1 MAPNKGTASREA
13 DSNDWTSLSC
23 GLSDNI
29 LRHHRLLGGTAF
41 WCQPKKLS
49 AQLLPVVELFS
60 RRLRVGPIMA
70 WTSLMPSAIRM
81 ALAFSFRRSSCI
93 IQWQVVLRAL
103 SPFVSATLCNAL
115 LLESVPAMA
124 FVEHK
129 SLGTAC
135 SNSMPGTAG
144 TVQPLDWTFTW
155 NAIYAEQV
163 WSWLRAGAWPFLH
176 ASWSCFEE
184 LCGRAFST
192 AYVTS
197 LCLQSVSGSAV
208 WIQTWRA
215 PCPHSDTTRFWSSFQ
230 WISAPAFFAL
240 AASKV
245 LWLHWV
251 LAQVFE
257 TLKVCNRFVHKLSW
271 PSTWDGQH
279 FGSHLSCP
287 CATCALNLAW
297 IDCHCYRR
305 GMNRYWSPRVVPTK
319 LLELLPRLLP
329 WFYDIGQPHGW
340 PWCAFI
346 NSPKPP
352 NT

>member
-1 MAPNKGTASREA
+1 M
-13 DSNDWTSLSC
+13 
-23 GLSDNI
+23 
-29 LRHHRLLGGTAF
+29 
-41 WCQPKKLS
+41 
-49 AQLLPVVELFS
+49 
-60 RRLRVGPIMA
+60 
-70 WTSLMPSAIRM
+70 
-81 ALAFSFRRSSCI
+81 
-93 IQWQVVLRAL
+93 
-103 SPFVSATLCNAL
+103 SATLCNAL

-230 WISAPAFFAL
+230 WISAPAFFCACSQQSSMASLSSRSSVWDAEGLQPFCTQNLRRATLWQSLIMSMCHMRTEPRLDWLPLLPPWHEPLLKSARGANQTPRAVAKAVAL
-240 AASKV
+240 V
-245 LWLHWV
+245 LWHRSTTW
-251 LAQVFE
+251 LAM
-257 TLKVCNRFVHKLSW
+257 VCFH
-271 PSTWDGQH
+271 
-279 FGSHLSCP
+279 
-287 CATCALNLAW
+287 
-297 IDCHCYRR
+297 
-305 GMNRYWSPRVVPTK
+305 
-319 LLELLPRLLP
+319 
-329 WFYDIGQPHGW
+329 
-340 PWCAFI
+340 
-346 NSPKPP
+346 
-352 NT
+352 